1 MDCSARLMAILEGMP
16 LEKLTLVLRFV
27 EFLKALT
34 DANLD
39 KRFVDALLGAI
50 RKQLKEME

>member
-1 MDCSARLMAILEGMP
+1 MDYSARLMAILERMP
-16 LEKLTLVLRFV
+16 DEKLTLVLRFV

>member
-16 LEKLTLVLRFV
+16 LEKLRLVQQFAD
-27 EFLKALT
+27 FLKALMN
-34 DANLD
+34 ANLD

>member
-1 MDCSARLMAILEGMP
+1 MAILEGMP
-16 LEKLTLVLRFV
+16 IEKLRLVLRFAD
-27 EFLKALT
+27 FLKAIM

-50 RKQLKEME
+50 RKQLKEVE